1 MKKKVILIISPVLIF
16 TLIIIVIL
24 FSTFLKYKEEFSSSN
39 FISDIDITK
48 IKDGKY
54 EGEYRTTL
62 VSSKVQVYVKN
73 GKIKSIDII
82 EHKHGRGKK
91 GEEVINRVISAQ
103 SLRVDAVSGATISSK
118 VILKALENALLKG
131 GSYVRD
137 Y

>member
-48 IKDGKY
+48 IKDGEY

-62 VSSKVQVYVKN
+62 VFSKV
-73 GKIKSIDII
+73 
-82 EHKHGRGKK
+82 
-91 GEEVINRVISAQ
+91 
-103 SLRVDAVSGATISSK
+103 
-118 VILKALENALLKG
+118 
-131 GSYVRD
+131 
-137 Y
+137 

>member
-48 IKDGKY
+48 IKDGEY

-73 GKIKSIDII
+73 GKIKRIDII

-103 SLRVDAVSGATISSK
+103 SLRVDAISGATISSK
-118 VILKALENALLKG
+118 VILKALENALLKR

>member
-48 IKDGKY
+48 IKDGEY

-62 VSSKVQVYVKN
+62 VSSKVLVYVKN

>member
-48 IKDGKY
+48 IKDGEY

-73 GKIKSIDII
+73 GKIKRIDII

-103 SLRVDAVSGATISSK
+103 SLRVDAISGATISSK